1 MTAQQI
7 ATLENSPVFW
17 WVVVAVSLLFFF
29 LSIIRDRKKE
39 Q

>member
-17 WVVVAVSLLFFF
+17 WVVVATCLLFFF
-29 LSIIRDRKKE
+29 LSIVRDRKNE